1 MILAV
6 VNRIA
11 NRFLARANGRLLDG
25 DAWRYLTPY
34 VTPRASQLTIYI
46 VAAALQSILTL
57 PVFFLVRYAFD
68 RAIPDKD
75 VGLLVAIGAAIVA
88 FRAIHSLVGLALRAF
103 IVRIIKAIAFDMRSD
118 LLSRLYALSRQFHA
132 KSDSAT
138 LHSRIVQD
146 TERVD
151 TMCNALFSGMLPA
164 LLSTIVLL
172 GFLAYLNW
180 WLVLLG
186 MAVLPLVWAA
196 NALTGR
202 LVKRQVKAF
211 QKAFEGFSRGTLFVL
226 RHMDLTRMQAY
237 EREEVR
243 NQRNTLG
250 ELRDSGERMSM
261 SYAIHSHVQRNLT
274 GLAGVILLVVG
285 GAAVAHDT
293 MTLGAFLAFFLAAG
307 ILNGAVDSVLGGIP
321 NVITGNESL
330 AVLQKFMGDGQLDP
344 YQGTKATVFDGKIS
358 LAGVG
363 FDYDGQPILKGID
376 LEIAPGEIIALSGPN
391 GVGKTT
397 IVHLILG
404 FLRPTAGTIRTAG
417 LPYDEID
424 MAELRRNIGV
434 VPQHPTFFSGT
445 VRENICYGHPD
456 AGDDDIRAA
465 LQTAQAT
472 NFIASLPQGLE
483 TPIGDNAVMTSGG
496 QKQRLA
502 IARALISHPKLLI
515 LDEPTNHLDG
525 SAMAEL
531 LAALAALPQ
540 RPGIVIV
547 SHNESVLR
555 IADRIHEL
563 RDGQLYQT
571 SQPAA
576 APTAGLG

>member
-1 MILAV
+1 MTLAAV
-6 VNRIA
+6 SRIA

-34 VTPRASQLTIYI
+34 VKPRASQLVVYVI
-46 VAAALQSILTL
+46 AAALQSVLTL

-68 RAIPDKD
+68 HAIPDKD

-88 FRAIHSLVGLALRAF
+88 FRAVHSLVGLALRAF
-103 IVRIIKAIAFDMRSD
+103 IVRIIKQIAFDMRSD

-132 KSDSAT
+132 RSDSAA
-138 LHSRIVQD
+138 LHARIVQD

-164 LLSTIVLL
+164 LLSAAVLL
-172 GFLAYLNW
+172 GFLTYLNW

-186 MAVLPLVWAA
+186 IGVLPLVWGA

-202 LVKRQVKAF
+202 LVKRHVQAF

-250 ELRDSGERMSM
+250 ELRDSGHRMSM

-274 GLAGVILLVVG
+274 GLAGVILLVAG

-307 ILNGAVDSVLGGIP
+307 ILNGAVDSVLGSVP

-330 AVLQKFMGDGQLDP
+330 ATLQKLMGDGQLDP
-344 YQGTKATVFDGKIS
+344 YQGTKAIAFDGKIS
-358 LAGVG
+358 LSGVG
-363 FDYDGQPILKGID
+363 FDYDEQPVLRGVDLDITPGQIV
-376 LEIAPGEIIALSGPN
+376 ALIGPN

-404 FLRPTAGTIRTAG
+404 FLRPSVGTIQTG
-417 LPYDEID
+417 GMSYDEID
-424 MAELRRNIGV
+424 MAGLRRDIGV
-434 VPQHPTFFSGT
+434 VPQHPMFFTGT
-445 VRENICYGHPD
+445 VRENICYGRPD
-456 AGDDDIRAA
+456 ASDEDIRAA
-465 LQTAQAT
+465 LHTAQAT
-472 NFIASLPQGLE
+472 SFIASLPQGLE

-525 SAMAEL
+525 AAMAEL
-531 LAALAALPQ
+531 LAALAGLPE
-540 RPGIVIV
+540 RPGIVII
-547 SHNESVLR
+547 SHNETVLR
-555 IADRIHEL
+555 IADRIYEL
-563 RDGQLYQT
+563 RDGRLYQT
-571 SQPAA
+571 NEPAA
-576 APTAGLG
+576 APAASMG